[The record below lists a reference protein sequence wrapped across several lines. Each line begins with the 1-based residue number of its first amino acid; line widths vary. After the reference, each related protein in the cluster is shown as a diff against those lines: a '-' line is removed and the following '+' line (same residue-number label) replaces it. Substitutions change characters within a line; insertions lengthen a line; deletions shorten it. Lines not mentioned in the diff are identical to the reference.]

1 MNYTVLIGE
10 KPCMLTVSDSQLLCE
25 SPNLT
30 GRHKSPPSSVISRPI
45 FCPQARVGGIEFS
58 PGVVHITSDSPLSST
73 AIIGIA
79 AAGALLLLAIV
90 MVLIAYKRKSRES
103 DLTLKR
109 LQMQMDNLESRVALE
124 CKEGTRLIRW
134 SLFRHPR
141 TLIHGTS
148 VFLHPR

>member
-1 MNYTVLIGE
+1 
-10 KPCMLTVSDSQLLCE
+10 MLTVSETQLLCE

-30 GRHKSPPSSVISRPI
+30 GRHKVLVSGAARTRSRRREKHTQHTHAVIVI
-45 FCPQARVGGIEFS
+45 FLFSHHKARVGGIEFS

-79 AAGALLLLAIV
+79 AAGALLILFIV
-90 MVLIAYKRKSRES
+90 VVLIAYKRKSRES

-124 CKEGTRLIRW
+124 CKEGEAK
-134 SLFRHPR
+134 F
-141 TLIHGTS
+141 
-148 VFLHPR
+148 FLR